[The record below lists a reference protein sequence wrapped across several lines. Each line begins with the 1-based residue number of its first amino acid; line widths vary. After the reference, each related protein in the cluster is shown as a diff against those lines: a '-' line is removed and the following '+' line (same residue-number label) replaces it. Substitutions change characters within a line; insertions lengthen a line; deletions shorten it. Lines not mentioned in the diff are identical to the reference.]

1 MEMLIITGLSGS
13 GKYRAINALEDMGF
27 FCVDNLPAKLISKFA
42 EIKKASKGGLK
53 EIAIVTDIRGGWMFS
68 SIFLELE
75 KLENCGVDYKILF
88 FDADDETLKKRFNET
103 RRKHPLIGVDG
114 CFSIETAIEK
124 ERKAL
129 EQIKEKADYIID
141 TSILSNSQLKEH
153 ICKLFLKEKTK
164 VLIVEIL
171 SFGFKYGDIK
181 RADLVFDVRCIPN
194 PYYIEELKF
203 KSGLT
208 DEVRE
213 YIMSFKET
221 LKFLKKLEDLFR
233 FLLPL
238 YIREGKSQ
246 LTVAFGCTGGAHRS
260 VMFADYFYRKFLE
273 IGYEVSVNHR
283 DLDKNF

>member
-13 GKYRAINALEDMGF
+13 GKSRAINALEDMGF

-75 KLENCGVDYKILF
+75 KLENFGVDYKILF